1 LEYIFGDVVAEA
13 QSDEN
18 NTATVSIPV
27 AGIGKEDGEKVAVPM
42 GALDGAGNLAAS
54 YVTFIYDNPST
65 PPAVSYIKVNAVPNR
80 VMLSFKVNSAPGAT
94 YSVDFTSLAGTKAY
108 ETSGVVDSAKSNQTI
123 TAPLDS
129 GSYTMNLAV
138 TDIYGV
144 TTATQIQVT
153 VK

>member
-1 LEYIFGDVVAEA
+1 VLG
-13 QSDEN
+13 
-18 NTATVSIPV
+18 T
-27 AGIGKEDGEKVAVPM
+27 
-42 GALDGAGNLAAS
+42 LRAS
-54 YVTFIYDNPST
+54 YVNFIYDSPLT
-65 PPAVSYIKVNAVPNR
+65 APALSDVKVNAVPNR

-108 ETSGVVDSAKSNQTI
+108 ETSGVVDSAKFNQTI
-123 TAPLDS
+123 TAPLGS
-129 GSYTMNLAV
+129 GSYTMSLAV